1 LVSMFVPMCL
11 ALLWPS
17 NEIRPALGAATMT
30 VGLVIWLLCFIAEN
44 KFGSTWALGAWT
56 LPSELFGL
64 LASALTGLYLRSRTT
79 SESETTDNPVAT

>member
-17 NEIRPALGAATMT
+17 KEIRPVLGTATMA

-44 KFGSTWALGAWT
+44 KFGSAWALGAWT

-64 LASALTGLYLRSRTT
+64 LASALTGLYLRFRIPSG
-79 SESETTDNPVAT
+79 SETTDNPVAS